1 MKTDEILKKLRDA
14 EGYVSGQEL
23 CEYYGVSRTA
33 IWKAIK
39 QLEKE
44 GYTIE
49 AQSNKGY
56 RLVEASG
63 IDVFSKVEIESQ
75 MDTNWVGKKLVFHK
89 ETGSTNLDAKKLA
102 DEGAASGALVVADM
116 QTAGRGRRGRD
127 WVSPAG
133 KDIYMTLML
142 RPECRPDKAS
152 ALTLVMALAVLEGI
166 QDVIKMPNGASLG
179 IKWPN
184 DIVINNKKTCGIL
197 TEMSAELDG
206 IHYVV
211 IGVGINVNQTEFAED
226 IRNTATSMYIE
237 SGEKINRSK
246 LVARVMHYFEEDY
259 EIFANT
265 WDLTGLVD
273 KYNKYLVNC
282 GKEVRVLD
290 PKGEYDAFAEG
301 INENGELIVRR
312 KDNDETVLV
321 YAGEVSVRGVYGYA
335 I

>member
-1 MKTDEILKKLRDA
+1 M
-14 EGYVSGQEL
+14 
-23 CEYYGVSRTA
+23 
-33 IWKAIK
+33 K

-49 AQSNKGY
+49 AQNNKGY
-56 RLVEASG
+56 RLVESG
-63 IDVFSKVEIESQ
+63 DDDVFSKIEIESHI
-75 MDTNWVGKKLVFHK
+75 DTKWVGKNLVFHR

-102 DEGAASGALVVADM
+102 DEGAQSGTLVVADM

-133 KDIYMTLML
+133 KDVYMTLLL
-142 RPECRPDKAS
+142 RPECRPERAS
-152 ALTLVMALAVLEGI
+152 ALTLVMALAVLEAVS
-166 QDVIKMPNGASLG
+166 DFVDKPVG

-211 IGVGINVNQTEFAED
+211 IGVGINVNQTEFADE
-226 IRNTATSMYIE
+226 IKPHATSMYIE
-237 SGEKINRSK
+237 NGTKINRSK

-259 EIFANT
+259 EIFAKT

-273 KYNKYLVNC
+273 KYNKHLVNC

-290 PKGEYDAFAEG
+290 PKGEYDAYAEG

-312 KDNDETVLV
+312 KDNGKTVLV

-335 I
+335 V

>member
-1 MKTDEILKKLRDA
+1 MKTEEILKKLRGAGDF
-14 EGYVSGQEL
+14 VSGQEL

-49 AQSNKGY
+49 AQNNKGY
-56 RLVEASG
+56 RLVENSDL
-63 IDVFSKVEIESQ
+63 DVFSKVEIESH
-75 MDTNWVGKKLVFHK
+75 MDTRWVGRSLVFHR

-102 DEGAASGALVVADM
+102 DEGAPSGALVVADM

-133 KDIYMTLML
+133 KDVYMTLML
-142 RPECRPDKAS
+142 RPECRPEKAS
-152 ALTLVMALAVLEGI
+152 ALTLVMALAVLEAM
-166 QDVIKMPNGASLG
+166 QEFMDADKTVG

-184 DIVINNKKTCGIL
+184 DIVIDNKKVCGIL

-211 IGVGINVNQTEFAED
+211 IGVGINVNQTEFAD
-226 IRNTATSMYIE
+226 VISNTATSMFIE
-237 SGEKINRSK
+237 NGIKINRSK
-246 LVARVMHYFEEDY
+246 LVASVMHHFEEDY
-259 EIFANT
+259 EIFEKT

-273 KYNKYLVNC
+273 KYNRYLINS

-290 PKGEYDAFAEG
+290 PKGEYDALSEG

-312 KDNDETVLV
+312 SDNGKRVLV

-335 I
+335 L